1 MSSSYVHPTAIVE
14 EGASIGEGA
23 RVWHFAHVRST
34 ARIGAEV
41 NLGKDVY
48 IDSDVSLGQGA
59 RVQNGVSIYH
69 GVHVSDWCFIGPYVV
84 FTNDVTPR
92 VGNKTWRVIE
102 THLETGSSLGA
113 GVIVKCGVTVGAFAM
128 VGAGAI
134 VTHDIPPF
142 HLAVGVP
149 ARPQKKVCACGQTFL
164 PIETPAGEYLRDCCR
179 ENMDPRVRV
188 AAEEAISRLVAVEAA
203 V

>member
-1 MSSSYVHPTAIVE
+1 MSSYYAHPTAIVE
-14 EGASIGEGA
+14 NGAAIGEGA
-23 RVWHFAHVRST
+23 RIWHFAHVRST
-34 ARIGAEV
+34 ASIGAEV

-48 IDSDVSLGQGA
+48 VDCDVDIGQGA

-69 GVHVSDWCFIGPYVV
+69 GVHVSDWCFVGPYVV

-92 VGNKTWRVIE
+92 VGNKSWKVVE
-102 THLETGSSLGA
+102 TRLQVGSSLGA
-113 GVIVKCGVTVGAFAM
+113 GVIVKCGVTIGAFAM

-149 ARPQKKVCACGQTFL
+149 ARPQKKVCACGQSFL
-164 PIETPAGEYLRDCCR
+164 PIETAPAEYVRDCCR
-179 ENMDPRVRV
+179 ENMDPRVRA
-188 AAEEAISRLVAVEAA
+188 AAEDVIARLEPATV
-203 V
+203 